1 MTHTYQPVI
10 KLCGLMSEADVK
22 LINEVRPDYCGFIVD
37 YPKSHRSK
45 TYDEVKNL
53 SRLVSPEVKRVGV
66 FVDPDPELPIRMLDR
81 GIIDLVQLH
90 GNESDDMIRSIRV
103 ATGKPV
109 IKAYIIKNSEDIKTA
124 LNSPADHILLD
135 KGRGDGRSF
144 DWSLAAEADRP
155 FFLAGGLNLHNIG
168 EAMEYLHPFGLDISS
183 GAETEG
189 TKDPEKVKKIM
200 ELVRR
205 VEE

>member
-1 MTHTYQPVI
+1 MTHTYRPVI

-45 TYDEVKNL
+45 TCDEVKNL
-53 SRLVSPEVKRVGV
+53 SRLVSSEVKRVGV
-66 FVDPDPELPIRMLDR
+66 FVDPNPELPIRMLDR
-81 GIIDLVQLH
+81 GIIDLAQLH
-90 GNESDDMIRSIRV
+90 GNESDDMISTIKS

-124 LNSPADHILLD
+124 LNSSADYILLD
-135 KGRGDGRSF
+135 KGRGDGKSF